1 MCLITLNFHVIT
13 AVSEK
18 HYYYYYYYY
27 YFRLQNL
34 FQECK
39 FIISPSVA
47 TMMMKLLTNDIFI
60 LTFNCDEI
68 QQWLLLAL
76 FLACVYLNVQTYIQ
90 VMWRLLG

>member
-1 MCLITLNFHVIT
+1 MWENENTVQNKDFWNWPKMYLVTLNFLVIR

-18 HYYYYYYYY
+18 HYYYYYY

-47 TMMMKLLTNDIFI
+47 TMVMKLLTNDIFI
-60 LTFNCDEI
+60 VTFNCDEV
-68 QQWLLLAL
+68 QQ
-76 FLACVYLNVQTYIQ
+76 
-90 VMWRLLG
+90 